1 MSPTEAEKGL
11 TLVLNISVSMFPT
24 SEEGQPKLVSLI
36 FPFLLLLLLYIPN
49 SYLASNLQR
58 LGAHFSKRFRK
69 PIRFSLDTKRGPVF
83 HPHLTILQRPPGCR
97 WCSQWHQWAA
107 WHKSD
112 PHSPCRHIPAGIHLP
127 SHPLS
132 GKPWKIKKKEEK
144 KGWSSKIELCYAT
157 PGTSAADGMRNISVP
172 EDFWAVFGFKG
183 TLAKLKP
190 QQGSRM
196 LSDL

>member
-1 MSPTEAEKGL
+1 MSPTEPEKGL
-11 TLVLNISVSMFPT
+11 TLVLNTSVSMFPR

-36 FPFLLLLLLYIPN
+36 FPFLLLLLLCIPN

-58 LGAHFSKRFRK
+58 LRAHFSKRFRK
-69 PIRFSLDTKRGPVF
+69 PIRFPPDTKRGPVF

-112 PHSPCRHIPAGIHLP
+112 PRSPCRHIPAGIHLP

-132 GKPWKIKKKEEK
+132 GKPWKIKKKRRK
-144 KGWSSKIELCYAT
+144 RRDDQARSSFVTLHLEHRLQMEWGIFLCL
-157 PGTSAADGMRNISVP
+157 RIS
-172 EDFWAVFGFKG
+172 EQC
-183 TLAKLKP
+183 L
-190 QQGSRM
+190 GSREHWQ
-196 LSDL
+196 S